1 MNEKDIK
8 HCGVCLATDKAAK
21 SFTFPETNYIKKKKK
36 KEAAEC
42 YSCSYKGCQLGKIVV

>member
-36 KEAAEC
+36 RLQSVIPVATKAV
-42 YSCSYKGCQLGKIVV
+42 SWGK